1 MRPAGFILLVALGAL
16 GPGIAGAVERAPT
29 PVAAAKAKGGVI
41 ALDARLAGDDK
52 RTRLVVDLSREVAVS
67 AFALADPYRVV
78 VDLPDVTFDFAAGAG
93 RDGHGLVA
101 AFRYGLIAPG
111 KARIVIDAREPVNID
126 KAYVL
131 PAFES
136 QPARL
141 VVDLS
146 RTDRASFLKRVALQP
161 RADTAK
167 KSERDAQAARD
178 TRPVVVIDPGHGG
191 IDSGAVA
198 RDGTEEKEI
207 TLAVALKLRERL
219 ERSGRYKV
227 VMTRVDDTFVPLAER
242 VKVARASAAAL
253 FVSIHADAM
262 PRRDNDVR
270 GTTVFTVSERAS
282 DAEAQRVADRENKAD
297 LIAGIDLSD
306 ENDDVAGILFDLAHR
321 ETRNFSTLFARTL
334 VGQMKAATQLH
345 ATPIKSAGF
354 KVLKAPDV
362 PSVLIELGFLSNSD
376 DQKQLRSEAWRDKI
390 ADSMLASIEVFFAT
404 RAAASQS
411 RAAN

>member
-1 MRPAGFILLVALGAL
+1 
-16 GPGIAGAVERAPT
+16 
-29 PVAAAKAKGGVI
+29 
-41 ALDARLAGDDK
+41 
-52 RTRLVVDLSREVAVS
+52 
-67 AFALADPYRVV
+67 
-78 VDLPDVTFDFAAGAG
+78 
-93 RDGHGLVA
+93 
-101 AFRYGLIAPG
+101 
-111 KARIVIDAREPVNID
+111 
-126 KAYVL
+126 
-131 PAFES
+131 
-136 QPARL
+136 
-141 VVDLS
+141 
-146 RTDRASFLKRVALQP
+146 
-161 RADTAK
+161 
-167 KSERDAQAARD
+167 
-178 TRPVVVIDPGHGG
+178 VVIDPGHGG

-198 RDGTEEKEI
+198 RGGGEEKEI
-207 TLAVALKLRERL
+207 VLAVALKLRERL

-227 VMTRVDDTFVPLAER
+227 VMTRADDSFVPLAER
-242 VKVARASAAAL
+242 VKVARSSAASL

-262 PRRDNDVR
+262 PRRDHEVR
-270 GTTVFTVSERAS
+270 GATVFTVSERAS

-321 ETRNFSTLFARTL
+321 ETRNFSALFARTL

-376 DQKQLRSEAWRDKI
+376 DQKQLRSEAWRDKM

-404 RAAASQS
+404 RATASQN

>member
-1 MRPAGFILLVALGAL
+1 MRPAGFTLLVALVAL
-16 GPGIAGAVERAPT
+16 GSGIAGAVERAPT
-29 PVAAAKAKGGVI
+29 PVAQAKARGGVI

-52 RTRLVVDLSREVAVS
+52 RTRLVVDLSAEIAVS

-93 RDGHGLVA
+93 RDGRGLVS

-131 PAFES
+131 PPFES

-146 RTDRASFLKRVALQP
+146 RTDRESFLKRVALQP
-161 RADTAK
+161 RSETK
-167 KSERDAQAARD
+167 KAEREALATRD

-198 RDGTEEKEI
+198 RGGAEEKEI

-227 VMTRVDDTFVPLAER
+227 VMTRADDTFVPLGDR
-242 VKVARASAAAL
+242 VKVARASAASL

-270 GTTVFTVSERAS
+270 GATVFTVSERAS

-297 LIAGIDLSD
+297 LIAGIDLTD
-306 ENDDVAGILFDLAHR
+306 DNDDVAGILFDLAHR
-321 ETRNFSTLFARTL
+321 ETRNFSALFARTL

-376 DQKQLRSEAWRDKI
+376 DQKQLRSEAWRDKM

-404 RAAASQS
+404 RATASQS

>member
-1 MRPAGFILLVALGAL
+1 MRPAGFTLLVALVAL
-16 GPGIAGAVERAPT
+16 GSGIAGAVERAPT
-29 PVAAAKAKGGVI
+29 PVAQAKARGGVI

-52 RTRLVVDLSREVAVS
+52 RTRLVVDLSAEIAVS

-93 RDGHGLVA
+93 RDGRGLVS

-131 PAFES
+131 PPFES

-141 VVDLS
+141 VIDLS
-146 RTDRASFLKRVALQP
+146 RTDRESFLKRVALQP
-161 RADTAK
+161 RSETK
-167 KSERDAQAARD
+167 KAEREALATRD

-198 RDGTEEKEI
+198 RGGAEEKEI

-227 VMTRVDDTFVPLAER
+227 VMTRADDTFVPLGDR
-242 VKVARASAAAL
+242 VKVARASAASL

-270 GTTVFTVSERAS
+270 GATVFTVSERAS

-297 LIAGIDLSD
+297 LIAGIDLTD

-321 ETRNFSTLFARTL
+321 ETRNFSALFARTL

-376 DQKQLRSEAWRDKI
+376 DQKQLRSEAWRDKM

-404 RAAASQS
+404 RATASQS